1 MEAEIDMLFPINS
14 FVLFL
19 KVPLEVTLRSR
30 RMVEVSSQLSS
41 QESIIHYQRQ
51 NKMVINRERERERES
66 SLEELGKRDEKSLKV
81 LNSNK
86 KIIC

>member
-1 MEAEIDMLFPINS
+1 
-14 FVLFL
+14 
-19 KVPLEVTLRSR
+19 
-30 RMVEVSSQLSS
+30 MVEVSSQLSS

-51 NKMVINRERERERES
+51 NKMVINRERERERERVS
-66 SLEELGKRDEKSLKV
+66 SLEELGKRDEKSLKL